1 MEKLKNNEYDY
12 LFKVVTVGDCGVGKS
27 NLLMKYVNNI
37 FILDN
42 KTTIGVEFYVK
53 NIEINDKII
62 KVQLWDT
69 GGQERYRAITN
80 AYYRG
85 SQGCILVY
93 DITRRETYDNIKK
106 WLIEI
111 NDNVDYKHIPI
122 ILVGNKSDL
131 KNLRSIST
139 EEAKIFAK
147 ENNLLFIETSALD
160 STNVNNAFEEII
172 KDIYNNLHKEKTEN
186 DKKDRL
192 IDINIMNNKKI
203 IYENYNKN
211 NKKCC

>member
-1 MEKLKNNEYDY
+1 
-12 LFKVVTVGDCGVGKS
+12 
-27 NLLMKYVNNI
+27 MKYVNNI